1 MTDRF
6 DTAAIRSRVLDA
18 WAAAP
23 VRFREDANL
32 EEDLVLGAYRDRVV
46 IELAQNA
53 ADAATRAGRTG
64 RLRIVLEQPPGHP
77 ATLVVANTGSPLD
90 AAGVVSL
97 STLRASSKRDQW
109 DPGSDPATDDVPT
122 SGGTVGRFGVG
133 FAAVLAVSDEP
144 AVHSRHGSV
153 RFSTVDAR
161 AAVEDISVR
170 SPELGL
176 ELRRREG
183 RIPVLRLPYPT
194 EGQPPQ
200 GYDTAIIL
208 PLRDSAAE
216 ELVRRLLTEIDDAL
230 LLALPQLSEIVVEVD
245 GATRTLSSRHG
256 GDHEWIIGDGARTTR
271 WRLARAHGALDPLLL
286 ANRPVEERARP
297 YWSVTWA
304 VPVGSDANDAAES
317 GTATEPRRPQTVPVV
332 HAPTPTDEP
341 LGLPAL
347 LIASFPLDPTRRHV
361 APGDLTDYLLD
372 RAASAYADLFAQ
384 WPARAPGLLRLVP
397 GPVAEGALDA
407 ALRERI
413 ARRLPETPCLPAA
426 DGSRELL
433 RPKDAT
439 VIVPCDEALV
449 NAVVDV
455 IPGLLPAGWERDT
468 IALTALRV
476 RRLDLAELVE
486 ILAAL
491 RREPSWWGRL
501 YAALDGLAGYDP
513 GAREALT
520 ALPVPLADGRTV
532 RGAAGTLLPGDTSSG
547 SALYGSAGLDELRL
561 DTLRPLGLRIVH
573 PAALGPGSYA
583 LLERLGAQPAQP
595 RVILAYPALRAAIAA
610 ARDDLPQAD
619 PENLAHPGAI
629 AEAVLTLVRAA
640 EPRPGERFGLDSLL
654 LLDDQGTYTEAR
666 ELLLPGSPLAE
677 VVEPGAF
684 GRVHAD
690 WVRRWGADTL
700 RAVGVLDTFTL
711 VRATDVLLD
720 PDGADRELLE
730 LDGFEDWLDDVRDLL
745 PAGQRDAPPVAPE
758 LTAVRDLDLVAPGRW
773 SAALDLL
780 AGAGL
785 RAAITQPIRVLTGD
799 GQSLRLPSYTSWWLS
814 RHPVLDGRCP
824 ADLATGGGPLRGL
837 YDQIPDS
844 ADAAHTADDAGAQA
858 FAGDAATP
866 VSAPRSDDK
875 HQPDALRLP
884 PDFLIGL
891 GVRTTLDALLAAP
904 GGPDEL
910 LDRLADPDREVSA
923 AQLVDLYNALA
934 DIPEDRVAPPS
945 VLRAFLTGSS
955 ARDDGSPILA
965 DAGEVAVID
974 APDLLPL
981 LGDRPYLPVPP
992 RTADRLADLLD
1003 LSLASELVDGRVTS
1017 EGERQSVPDV
1027 VLDLLPEAPETYLEH
1042 EELILDDEIET
1053 DWRVVDG
1060 EVHAST
1066 FDGLAR
1072 ALAWAAGRWDR
1083 RHLIAAL
1090 LAEPERADELA
1101 AEAYFE

>member
-1 MTDRF
+1 VTDRF
-6 DTAAIRSRVLDA
+6 DTAAIRGRVLDA

-64 RLRIVLEQPPGHP
+64 RLRITLRQPPGGP

-97 STLRASSKRDQW
+97 STLRASSKRDEW

-144 AVHSRHGSV
+144 AVLSRHGSV
-153 RFSTVDAR
+153 RFSNADAR

-194 EGQPPQ
+194 DGQPPQ
-200 GYDTAIIL
+200 GYDTAVVL

-230 LLALPQLSEIVVEVD
+230 LLALPQLAEIVVEVD
-245 GATRTLSSRHG
+245 DTTRTLTSRRG

-271 WRLARAHGALDPLLL
+271 WRLARAHGPLDPLLL
-286 ANRPVEERARP
+286 AHRPVEERARP

-304 VPVGSDANDAAES
+304 VPISSEASGALES
-317 GTATEPRRPQTVPVV
+317 GAVEPHRPQTIPVV

-372 RAASAYADLFAQ
+372 QAAAAYADLFAQ
-384 WPARAPGLLRLVP
+384 WPARTPGLLRLVP

-413 ARRLPETPCLPAA
+413 SRRLPETPCLPAA
-426 DGSRELL
+426 DGGRELL

-449 NAVVDV
+449 AAVADV

-491 RREPSWWGRL
+491 RRDPSWWGRL

-547 SALYGSAGLDELRL
+547 SALYGTAGLDEVRL
-561 DTLRPLGLRIVH
+561 DALRPLGLRIVH
-573 PAALGPGSYA
+573 PAALGPGAYA

-595 RVILAYPALRAAIAA
+595 RAVLAYPALHAAIAA

-619 PENLAHPGAI
+619 PENLVHPGAI

-640 EPRPGERFGLDSLL
+640 EPRPDERFGLDALL
-654 LLDDQGTYTEAR
+654 LLDDQGSYTPAR

-677 VVEPGAF
+677 IVEPTAF
-684 GRVHAD
+684 GRVHAE
-690 WVRRWGADTL
+690 WVRRWGAETL

-711 VRATDVLLD
+711 VRVTDVLLD
-720 PDGADRELLE
+720 PDAVDRELLE
-730 LDGFEDWLDDVRDLL
+730 LDGFDDWLDDLRDLL
-745 PAGQRDAPPVAPE
+745 PADLRDTPPVAPE
-758 LTAVRDLDLVAPGRW
+758 LIAVRDLDLVAPGRW

-780 AGAGL
+780 AGPGL
-785 RAAITQPIRVLTGD
+785 RAAITQPIRMLTGD
-799 GQSLRLPSYTSWWLS
+799 GGSLRVPSYTSWWLS
-814 RHPVLDGRCP
+814 RNPVLDGRCP
-824 ADLATGGGPLRGL
+824 ADLATGGGLLRGL
-837 YDQIPDS
+837 YDEITDTAAAPQADPHPTAPSDHHPDPHP
-844 ADAAHTADDAGAQA
+844 DL
-858 FAGDAATP
+858 
-866 VSAPRSDDK
+866 K
-875 HQPDALRLP
+875 HHPDALRLP
-884 PDFLIGL
+884 SDFLIGL
-891 GVRTTLDALLAAP
+891 GVRTTLDALLDAP

-910 LDRLADPDREVSA
+910 LDRLADPTRHVSG
-923 AQLVDLYNALA
+923 AQLVDLYNTLA
-934 DIPEDRVAPPS
+934 DVPENRVAPPS
-945 VLRAFLTGSS
+945 VLRAFLDGRS
-955 ARDDGSPILA
+955 ATDDGRPVLA
-965 DAGEVAVID
+965 DAADVAVID

-992 RTADRLADLLD
+992 RTAERLADLLD
-1003 LSLASELVDGRVTS
+1003 LNLASELVTGRVTS
-1017 EGERQSVPDV
+1017 EGERQDVPDV
-1027 VLDLLPEAPETYLEH
+1027 VLDLLPDAPETYLEH

-1053 DWRVVDG
+1053 DWRVIDG

-1101 AEAYFE
+1101 AEAFFE